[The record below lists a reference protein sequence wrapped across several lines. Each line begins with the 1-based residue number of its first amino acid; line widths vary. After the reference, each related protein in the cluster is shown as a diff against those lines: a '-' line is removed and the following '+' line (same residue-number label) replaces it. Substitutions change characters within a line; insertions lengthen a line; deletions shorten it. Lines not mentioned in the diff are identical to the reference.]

1 MLGNVS
7 CSHPPI
13 SFNFKKCLF
22 SYLKKGEE
30 KISHLS
36 FKFNFLSDNSVI
48 ETKEIDDFPN
58 ALRAFG
64 TKFVPIIIFAVLV
77 TCYCSHPK
85 WGGGGGGGVR
95 RRNIQAT
102 FYFDRKLLCFNEN
115 YN

>member
-7 CSHPPI
+7 CPHPPI

-22 SYLKKGEE
+22 SYFKKGEE

-64 TKFVPIIIFAVLV
+64 RKFVPIIIFVVLV
-77 TCYCSHPK
+77 TAVILNVGR
-85 WGGGGGGGVR
+85 GGGG
-95 RRNIQAT
+95 
-102 FYFDRKLLCFNEN
+102 E
-115 YN
+115 

>member
-7 CSHPPI
+7 CPHPPI

-22 SYLKKGEE
+22 SYFKEGEE

-64 TKFVPIIIFAVLV
+64 TKFVPIIIFVVLV
-77 TCYCSHPK
+77 TCYCSHPEL
-85 WGGGGGGGVR
+85 GGGDGRGE
-95 RRNIQAT
+95 A
-102 FYFDRKLLCFNEN
+102 
-115 YN
+115 